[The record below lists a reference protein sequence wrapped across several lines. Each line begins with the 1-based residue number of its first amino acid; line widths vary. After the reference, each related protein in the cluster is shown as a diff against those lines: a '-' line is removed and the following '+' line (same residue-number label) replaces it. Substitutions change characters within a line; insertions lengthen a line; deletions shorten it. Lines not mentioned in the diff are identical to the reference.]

1 MRLSRA
7 TTSRCLMRPLG
18 QVGVGGRYH
27 LLELPLLALSQA
39 YHYFSPPTPQSL
51 SGKNQLEGSGV
62 DVGEAQNRDCGN
74 LGASTD
80 WVM

>member
-1 MRLSRA
+1 
-7 TTSRCLMRPLG
+7 MRPLG

-62 DVGEAQNRDCGN
+62 DVGGGTEQG
-74 LGASTD
+74 LWEPWGIY
-80 WVM
+80 